1 MSEPHPSNVRSAR
14 DEPAMS
20 RFPFWNGDKPVLP
33 LVHQP
38 TLGGIRPDPP
48 PAIEDI
54 AMLDKQIKPA
64 NWRSG
69 PLAVCRAALMTA
81 TVLTAAGFAL
91 AGGAVAGEIKDEP
104 RWKRPQDYSTVKDWH
119 LKGENIVPH
128 GVNPLY
134 YPIVP
139 GHKHVHERPDHPDG
153 KYRKETVVLDATE
166 DFDLPGIGKFKTA
179 VVQEE
184 EYLDEVLTQRALNW
198 FAVDKT
204 TNSVYVFGEVSWE
217 INEEGKPIFAGTWR
231 AGELDG
237 DGVAE
242 PGLLMP
248 GTFTVGG
255 RYLFD
260 GSQSMAYGG
269 AENMEAGIEITV
281 PAGTFKNCVRVRE
294 QGLLNLQD
302 ITDKIWC
309 PVVGVVLDTSDGK
322 LVVSSALPKDNP
334 ASDVSSV
341 GKLRDKPLSY
351 TPPVAKISGEE
362 ATKIALALVP
372 GKATK
377 LVIERKRGKNVY
389 VVEIQTPQG
398 EKDVFVDIETGK
410 IVGTD

>member
-1 MSEPHPSNVRSAR
+1 
-14 DEPAMS
+14 
-20 RFPFWNGDKPVLP
+20 
-33 LVHQP
+33 
-38 TLGGIRPDPP
+38 
-48 PAIEDI
+48 
-54 AMLDKQIKPA
+54 MLDH
-64 NWRSG
+64 
-69 PLAVCRAALMTA
+69 LMTTKGAFSTAARIRGAFAGA
-81 TVLTAAGFAL
+81 TIVAAAGFAF
-91 AGGAVAGEIKDEP
+91 ACGAIAGEIKDEP
-104 RWKRPQDYSTVKDWH
+104 RFKNPKDYSSLKDWN

-166 DFDLPGIGKFKTA
+166 EFNLPGLGKFKTA

-198 FAVDKT
+198 FALDKT

-231 AGELDG
+231 AGEPDG
-237 DGVAE
+237 PGTIAE

-260 GSQSMAYGG
+260 GSRSMAYGG

-294 QGLLNLQD
+294 QGLLDLKD

-322 LVVSSALPKDNP
+322 LIVSSALPKGTP
-334 ASDVSSV
+334 ASDVSSI
-341 GKLRDKPLSY
+341 GKLRDKPLKY
-351 TPPVAKISGEE
+351 TPPVAKISGEQ
-362 ATKIALALVP
+362 ATKIALAQIP
-372 GKATK
+372 GKVTSLK
-377 LVIERKRGKNVY
+377 IERKRGKNVY
-389 VVEIQTPQG
+389 VVEIQTPNG
-398 EKDVFVDIETGK
+398 EKDVFVDIESGQ

>member
-1 MSEPHPSNVRSAR
+1 MT
-14 DEPAMS
+14 DS
-20 RFPFWNGDKPVLP
+20 RTVTKGWSCRMAPRPTA
-33 LVHQP
+33 LV
-38 TLGGIRPDPP
+38 
-48 PAIEDI
+48 
-54 AMLDKQIKPA
+54 
-64 NWRSG
+64 
-69 PLAVCRAALMTA
+69 VAA
-81 TVLTAAGFAL
+81 VLTAGFAL
-91 AGGAVAGEIKDEP
+91 ACGAIAGEIKDEP
-104 RWKRPQDYSTVKDWH
+104 RWKNPKDYSSMKDWN

-134 YPIVP
+134 YPIRP

-166 DFDLPGIGKFKTA
+166 EFDLPGLGKFKTA

-198 FAVDKT
+198 FALDKT

-231 AGELDG
+231 VGEPDG
-237 DGVAE
+237 PGTFAE

-248 GTFTVGG
+248 GTFTIGS
-255 RYLFD
+255 RYIFD
-260 GSQSMAYGG
+260 GSRTMAYGG
-269 AENMEAGIEITV
+269 SENMEAGVEITV

-294 QGLLNLQD
+294 QGLLDLKD

-309 PVVGVVLDTSDGK
+309 PVVGVVFDTSDGK

-341 GKLRDKPLSY
+341 GKLRDRPLKY
-351 TPPVAKISGEE
+351 TPPVAKISGEQ
-362 ATKIALALVP
+362 ATKIALAHTP
-372 GKATK
+372 GKVTSLK
-377 LVIERKRGKNVY
+377 IERKKGKNVY
-389 VVEIQTPQG
+389 TVEIQTPNG
-398 EKDVFVDIETGK
+398 ERDVFVDIESGQ